1 MSTQILILYY
11 SAYGHMHR
19 MCEAAKEGAES
30 VEGVTALLRRV
41 PETLPQEVLQ
51 ATGIAKA
58 QEAFA
63 HVPIARLEDLEAADG
78 LLLGIPTRFGNMCA
92 QMRAFLDSTGP
103 LWAKGTLVGKPAG
116 IMTSSAT
123 QHGGQ
128 ETTILTAMVTLLHH
142 GMVLVGLPYTFAS
155 QTRLDVVTGCS
166 PYGASTIVGAQGE
179 RFPSETELEG
189 ARYQGKYLAMLA
201 KALRE
206 KREWILSHLREQRRS

>member
-1 MSTQILILYY
+1 MPAQILILYY
-11 SAYGHMHR
+11 STYGHMHR

-30 VEGVTALLRRV
+30 VEGVTAILRRV
-41 PETLPQEVLQ
+41 PETLPQEILE

-63 HVPIARLEDLEAADG
+63 HVPITQPEDLEAADG

-92 QMRAFLDSTGP
+92 QMRAFLDRTGP
-103 LWAKGTLVGKPAG
+103 LWAKGALVGKPAG

-155 QTRLDVVTGCS
+155 QTRLDEITGCS
-166 PYGASTIVGAQGE
+166 PYGASTITGAQGE
-179 RFPSETELEG
+179 RFPSQGELEG
-189 ARYQGKYLAMLA
+189 AHYQGRYLAMVA
-201 KALRE
+201 RALYE
-206 KREWILSHLREQRRS
+206 EREQMLYFLKGQSKL